1 MQGRYGVDDLSRFTM
16 GVALVLIILAMFA
29 NIFSRTVGST
39 LDILGVAAIVYAY
52 IRIFSRNIQQRY
64 AENQKFLQMTSK
76 FRFRF
81 NTEKDLMKQRKT
93 HHIYSCP
100 GCGQKIRIP
109 KGKGKIEIE
118 CPKCHTKFVKRS

>member
-64 AENQKFLQMTSK
+64 AENQKFLQKTSK

-81 NTEKDLMKQRKT
+81 NKEKDLMKQRKT

>member
-1 MQGRYGVDDLSRFTM
+1 MRDKFNKFMQGRYGVDDLSRFTM

-81 NTEKDLMKQRKT
+81 NKEKDLMKQRILMCT
-93 HHIYSCP
+93 VLFTAVFAEN
-100 GCGQKIRIP
+100 CGRDT
-109 KGKGKIEIE
+109 GYRD
-118 CPKCHTKFVKRS
+118 RSH